1 MEYQQGLNHD
11 VTEIKEG
18 KTSLLVPSSAL
29 SQSVPP
35 KNPAFFNPN
44 AKWNRDISML
54 VYKVYT
60 SSSKNKTLADSICGV
75 GARGLRASVEVP
87 LIETI
92 YLNDLNP
99 IAIEFAKESAKLNQV
114 QDKCIF
120 KTNDVCK
127 FLNFEERE
135 IRRFDIVDLDPFGSP
150 SPYVD
155 CVLRSVCNGGLIS
168 ITATDTAVLCGVY
181 PSVCYRKYYGF
192 PIRTEYSNEIGVRL
206 LVSFIALNATRFDL
220 SVVPYFCHSNLHYL
234 RVYLK
239 IIFSS
244 SLANTV
250 SSKIGFI
257 KHCQKCKS
265 RRVEKIREQNLVCDL
280 CGAKCVIAGPLW
292 IDSLFDPDFVNS
304 MLNELK
310 NSEGSASPANDHN
323 RLLKTMQICTSEL
336 PIPAYFETDSIASS
350 AKKSSISLDKV
361 ISTLVSNGFQSSKT
375 IMNEKGFKTNASPKE
390 IIELLYK

>member
-1 MEYQQGLNHD
+1 MNHD
-11 VTEIKEG
+11 VSEIKEG

-87 LIETI
+87 QIETI

-120 KTNDVCK
+120 KTNEVCK
-127 FLNFEERE
+127 FLNYEERE

-155 CVLRSVCNGGLIS
+155 CVLRSVSNGGLIS

-192 PIRTEYSNEIGVRL
+192 PIRSEYSNEIGVRL

-257 KHCQKCKS
+257 KHCKKCKS
-265 RRVEKIREQNLVCDL
+265 RRVEKIMEQNLVCDL
-280 CGAKCVIAGPLW
+280 CGAKCIMAGPLW
-292 IDSLFDPDFVNS
+292 IDSIFDSGFVNS
-304 MLNELK
+304 MFNELK
-310 NSEGSASPANDHN
+310 NSENNTSPRNDHN
-323 RLLKTMQICTSEL
+323 RLQKMMQICTSEL
-336 PIPAYFETDSIASS
+336 SIPAYFETDSIASS
-350 AKKSSISLDKV
+350 AKKSSISLNKV
-361 ISTLVSNGFQSSKT
+361 ISTLANNGFQSSKT
-375 IMNEKGFKTNASPKE
+375 TMNEKGFKTNASPKE

>member
-1 MEYQQGLNHD
+1 MNHD
-11 VTEIKEG
+11 VSEIKEG

-87 LIETI
+87 QIETI
-92 YLNDLNP
+92 YFNDLNP

-120 KTNDVCK
+120 KTNEVCK

-155 CVLRSVCNGGLIS
+155 CVLRSVSNGGLIS

-192 PIRTEYSNEIGVRL
+192 PIRSEYSNEIGVRL

-257 KHCQKCKS
+257 KHCKKCKS
-265 RRVEKIREQNLVCDL
+265 RRVEKIREQNFVCDL
-280 CGAKCVIAGPLW
+280 CGAKCIVAGPLW
-292 IDSLFDPDFVNS
+292 IDSIFDSGFVNS

-310 NSEGSASPANDHN
+310 NSENNTSPRNDHN
-323 RLLKTMQICTSEL
+323 RLQKMMQICTSEL
-336 PIPAYFETDSIASS
+336 PIPA
-350 AKKSSISLDKV
+350 
-361 ISTLVSNGFQSSKT
+361 
-375 IMNEKGFKTNASPKE
+375 
-390 IIELLYK
+390 

>member
-1 MEYQQGLNHD
+1 MNHD
-11 VTEIKEG
+11 VSEIKEG

-87 LIETI
+87 QIETI

-120 KTNDVCK
+120 KTNEVCK

-155 CVLRSVCNGGLIS
+155 CVLRSVSNGGLIS

-192 PIRTEYSNEIGVRL
+192 PIRSEYSNEIGVRL

-265 RRVEKIREQNLVCDL
+265 RRVEKIREHNLVCDL
-280 CGAKCVIAGPLW
+280 CGAKCIMAGPLW
-292 IDSLFDPDFVNS
+292 IDSIFDSGFVNS

-310 NSEGSASPANDHN
+310 NSENNTSPRNDHN
-323 RLLKTMQICTSEL
+323 RLQKMMQICTSEL
-336 PIPAYFETDSIASS
+336 SIPAYFETDSIASS
-350 AKKSSISLDKV
+350 AKKSSISLNKV
-361 ISTLVSNGFQSSKT
+361 ISTLANNGFQSSKT
-375 IMNEKGFKTNASPKE
+375 TMNEKGFKTNASPKE

>member
-1 MEYQQGLNHD
+1 MNHD
-11 VTEIKEG
+11 VSEIKEG

-87 LIETI
+87 QIETI
-92 YLNDLNP
+92 YFNDLNP

-120 KTNDVCK
+120 KTNEVCK

-155 CVLRSVCNGGLIS
+155 CVLRSVSNGGLIS

-192 PIRTEYSNEIGVRL
+192 PIRSEYSNEIGVRL

-244 SLANTV
+244 TLANTV

-280 CGAKCVIAGPLW
+280 CGTKCIMAGPLW
-292 IDSLFDPDFVNS
+292 IDSIFDSDFVNS

-310 NSEGSASPANDHN
+310 NSENSTSPRNDHN
-323 RLLKTMQICTSEL
+323 RLLKMMQICTSEL

-361 ISTLVSNGFQSSKT
+361 ISTLASNGFQSSKT
-375 IMNEKGFKTNASPKE
+375 TMNEKGFKTNASPKE

>member
-1 MEYQQGLNHD
+1 MNHY
-11 VTEIKEG
+11 VSEIKEG

-87 LIETI
+87 QIETI
-92 YLNDLNP
+92 YFNDLNP

-114 QDKCIF
+114 QYKCIF
-120 KTNDVCK
+120 KTNEVCK

-155 CVLRSVCNGGLIS
+155 CVLRSVSNGGLIS

-192 PIRTEYSNEIGVRL
+192 PIRSEYSNEIGVRL

-265 RRVEKIREQNLVCDL
+265 RRVEKIREPNLVCDL
-280 CGAKCVIAGPLW
+280 CGAKCIMAGPLW
-292 IDSLFDPDFVNS
+292 IDSIFDSDFVNS

-310 NSEGSASPANDHN
+310 NSENSTSPRNDHN
-323 RLLKTMQICTSEL
+323 RLLKMMQICTSEL

-361 ISTLVSNGFQSSKT
+361 ISTLASNGFQSSKT
-375 IMNEKGFKTNASPKE
+375 TMNEKGFKTDASPKE

>member
-1 MEYQQGLNHD
+1 MNHD
-11 VTEIKEG
+11 VSEIKEG

-87 LIETI
+87 QIETI
-92 YLNDLNP
+92 YFNDLNP

-120 KTNDVCK
+120 KTNEVCK

-155 CVLRSVCNGGLIS
+155 CVLRSVSNGGLIS

-192 PIRTEYSNEIGVRL
+192 PIRSEYSNEIGVRL

-250 SSKIGFI
+250 SSKIGFV

-265 RRVEKIREQNLVCDL
+265 RRVEKIREHNLVCDL
-280 CGAKCVIAGPLW
+280 CGAKCIMAGPLW
-292 IDSLFDPDFVNS
+292 IDSIFDSDFVNS

-310 NSEGSASPANDHN
+310 NSENSTSPRNDHN
-323 RLLKTMQICTSEL
+323 RLLKMMQICTSEL

-361 ISTLVSNGFQSSKT
+361 ISTLASNGFQSSKT
-375 IMNEKGFKTNASPKE
+375 TMNEKGFKTNASPKE

>member
-1 MEYQQGLNHD
+1 MNHD
-11 VTEIKEG
+11 VSEIKEG

-87 LIETI
+87 QIETI
-92 YLNDLNP
+92 YFNDLNP

-114 QDKCIF
+114 QYKCIF
-120 KTNDVCK
+120 KTNEVCK

-155 CVLRSVCNGGLIS
+155 CVLRSVSNGGLIS

-192 PIRTEYSNEIGVRL
+192 PIRSEYSNEIGVRL

-244 SLANTV
+244 TLANTV

-265 RRVEKIREQNLVCDL
+265 RRVEKIREPNLVCDL
-280 CGAKCVIAGPLW
+280 CGAKCIMAGPLW
-292 IDSLFDPDFVNS
+292 IDSIFDSDFVNS

-310 NSEGSASPANDHN
+310 NSENRTSPRNDHN
-323 RLLKTMQICTSEL
+323 RLLKMMQICTSEL

-361 ISTLVSNGFQSSKT
+361 ISTLASNGFQSSKT
-375 IMNEKGFKTNASPKE
+375 TMNEKGFKTDASPKE

>member
-1 MEYQQGLNHD
+1 MNHD
-11 VTEIKEG
+11 VSEIKEG

-87 LIETI
+87 QIETI
-92 YLNDLNP
+92 YFNDLNP
-99 IAIEFAKESAKLNQV
+99 IAIEFAKESAKINQV

-120 KTNDVCK
+120 KTNEVCK

-155 CVLRSVCNGGLIS
+155 CVLRSVSNGGLIS

-192 PIRTEYSNEIGVRL
+192 PIRSEYSNEIGVRL

-265 RRVEKIREQNLVCDL
+265 RRVEKIREPNLVCDL
-280 CGAKCVIAGPLW
+280 CGAKCIMAGPLW
-292 IDSLFDPDFVNS
+292 IDSIFDSDFVNS

-310 NSEGSASPANDHN
+310 NSENSTSPRNDHN
-323 RLLKTMQICTSEL
+323 RLLKMMQICTSEL

-361 ISTLVSNGFQSSKT
+361 ISTLASNGFQSSKT
-375 IMNEKGFKTNASPKE
+375 TMNEKGFKTDASPKE

>member
-1 MEYQQGLNHD
+1 MNND
-11 VTEIKEG
+11 VSEIKEG

-29 SQSVPP
+29 SQIVPP

-87 LIETI
+87 QIATI

-155 CVLRSVCNGGLIS
+155 CVLRSVSNGGLIS

-265 RRVEKIREQNLVCDL
+265 RRVEKIRYQNFVCDL
-280 CGAKCVIAGPLW
+280 CGAKCIMAGPLW
-292 IDSLFDPDFVNS
+292 IDSLFDSDFVNF

-310 NSEGSASPANDHN
+310 NSENGTSLGKDYA
-323 RLLKTMQICTSEL
+323 RLLKMMQICTSEL
-336 PIPAYFETDSIASS
+336 AIPAYFETDSIASS

-361 ISTLVSNGFQSSKT
+361 ISTLGSNGFRSSKT

>member
-1 MEYQQGLNHD
+1 MNHD
-11 VTEIKEG
+11 VSEIKEG

-75 GARGLRASVEVP
+75 GARGMRASVEVP
-87 LIETI
+87 QIETI
-92 YLNDLNP
+92 YFNDLNP

-120 KTNDVCK
+120 KTNEVCK

-155 CVLRSVCNGGLIS
+155 CVLRSVSNGGLIS

-192 PIRTEYSNEIGVRL
+192 PIRSEYSNEIGVRL

-250 SSKIGFI
+250 SSKIGFV

-265 RRVEKIREQNLVCDL
+265 RRVEKIREHNLVCDL
-280 CGAKCVIAGPLW
+280 CGAKCIMAGPLW
-292 IDSLFDPDFVNS
+292 IDSIFDSDFVNS

-310 NSEGSASPANDHN
+310 NSENSTSPRNDHN
-323 RLLKTMQICTSEL
+323 RLQKMMQICTSEL

-361 ISTLVSNGFQSSKT
+361 ISTLASNGFQSSKT
-375 IMNEKGFKTNASPKE
+375 TMNEKGFKTNASPKE

>member
-1 MEYQQGLNHD
+1 LNHD
-11 VTEIKEG
+11 VSEIKEG

-29 SQSVPP
+29 SEIVPP

-87 LIETI
+87 QIETI
-92 YLNDLNP
+92 YFNDLNP
-99 IAIEFAKESAKLNQV
+99 VAIEFAKESAKLNQV

-155 CVLRSVCNGGLIS
+155 CVLRSVGNGGLIS

-192 PIRTEYSNEIGVRL
+192 PIRSEYSNEIGVRL
-206 LVSFIALNATRFDL
+206 LVSFIAVNATRFDL

-280 CGAKCVIAGPLW
+280 CGAKCIMAGPLW
-292 IDSLFDPDFVNS
+292 IDS
-304 MLNELK
+304 
-310 NSEGSASPANDHN
+310 SENGTSPGKDHA
-323 RLLKTMQICTSEL
+323 RLLKMMQICTSEL

-361 ISTLVSNGFQSSKT
+361 ISSLGSNGFQSSKT

>member
-1 MEYQQGLNHD
+1 LNHD

-60 SSSKNKTLADSICGV
+60 SSSKNKTLADSICGI

-99 IAIEFAKESAKLNQV
+99 IAIEFAKESSKLNQV

-120 KTNDVCK
+120 KTTDVCK

-155 CVLRSVCNGGLIS
+155 CVLRSVSNGGLIS

-181 PSVCYRKYYGF
+181 PCVCYRKYYGF

-206 LVSFIALNATRFDL
+206 LVSFIALNAARFDL

-265 RRVEKIREQNLVCDL
+265 RRVEKIREPNLVCDL

-310 NSEGSASPANDHN
+310 NSEGSTSPANDHN

-361 ISTLVSNGFQSSKT
+361 TSTLASNGFQSSKT

>member
-1 MEYQQGLNHD
+1 MNHD
-11 VTEIKEG
+11 VSEIKEG

-87 LIETI
+87 QIETI
-92 YLNDLNP
+92 YFNDLNP

-114 QDKCIF
+114 QYKCIF
-120 KTNDVCK
+120 KTNEVCK

-155 CVLRSVCNGGLIS
+155 CVLRSVSNGGLIS
-168 ITATDTAVLCGVY
+168 ITATDTSVLCGVY

-192 PIRTEYSNEIGVRL
+192 PIRSEYSNEIGVRL

-265 RRVEKIREQNLVCDL
+265 RRVEKIREPNLVCDL
-280 CGAKCVIAGPLW
+280 CGAKCIMAGPLW
-292 IDSLFDPDFVNS
+292 IDSIFDSDFVNS

-310 NSEGSASPANDHN
+310 NSENRTSPRNDHN
-323 RLLKTMQICTSEL
+323 RLLKMMQICTSEL

-361 ISTLVSNGFQSSKT
+361 ISTLASNGFQSSKT
-375 IMNEKGFKTNASPKE
+375 TMNEKGFKTNASPKE

>member
-1 MEYQQGLNHD
+1 MNHD
-11 VTEIKEG
+11 ISEIKEG

-87 LIETI
+87 QIETI
-92 YLNDLNP
+92 YFNDLNP

-120 KTNDVCK
+120 KTNEVCK

-155 CVLRSVCNGGLIS
+155 CVLRSVSNGGLIS

-192 PIRTEYSNEIGVRL
+192 PIRSEYSNEIGVRL

-265 RRVEKIREQNLVCDL
+265 RRVEKIREPNLVCDL
-280 CGAKCVIAGPLW
+280 CGAKCIMAGPLW
-292 IDSLFDPDFVNS
+292 IDSIFDSDFVNS

-310 NSEGSASPANDHN
+310 NSENRTSPRNDHN
-323 RLLKTMQICTSEL
+323 RLLKMMQICTSEL

-361 ISTLVSNGFQSSKT
+361 ISTLASNGFQSSKT
-375 IMNEKGFKTNASPKE
+375 TMNEKGFKTNASPKE

>member
-1 MEYQQGLNHD
+1 MNHD
-11 VTEIKEG
+11 VSEIKEG

-75 GARGLRASVEVP
+75 GARGMRASVEVP
-87 LIETI
+87 QIETI

-120 KTNDVCK
+120 KTNEVCK

-155 CVLRSVCNGGLIS
+155 CVLRSVSNGGLIS

-192 PIRTEYSNEIGVRL
+192 PIRSEYSNEIGVRL

-250 SSKIGFI
+250 SSKIGFV

-265 RRVEKIREQNLVCDL
+265 RRVEKIREHNLVCDL
-280 CGAKCVIAGPLW
+280 CGAKCIMAGPLW
-292 IDSLFDPDFVNS
+292 IDSIFDSGFVNS

-310 NSEGSASPANDHN
+310 NSENSTSPRNDHN
-323 RLLKTMQICTSEL
+323 RLLKMMQICTSEL

-350 AKKSSISLDKV
+350 AKKSSISLNKV
-361 ISTLVSNGFQSSKT
+361 ISTLANNGFQSSKT
-375 IMNEKGFKTNASPKE
+375 TMNEKGFKTNASPKE